1 MVIYTREKKTLIIP
15 EGLQGGS
22 ADCKDAIAAAYSS
35 GITVGYGQGYEA
47 GQAECSGGTDCSS
60 AITEAYQSGITEGI
74 NTQKSRMESIT
85 ITANTAVTRTD
96 GWNQITVNVPSES
109 GDCSEAISEA
119 YQSGYTAG
127 IDNQRERLVATAI
140 TANGLY
146 ERTDGFCCIDVQVP
160 TTTPCNIQDTKSI
173 NLDDYAPSFQTTV
186 TPDAG
191 YAGLQAVSVN
201 GSDIYSR
208 AVGDVS
214 SQFVTLS
221 ATTNGLYTPSS
232 TFAVFK
238 EVYVDVPSSGDC
250 SQAIEEAY
258 QSGHTGGVNEQKAKL
273 DGITITANTTVTRED
288 GWSSVTVN
296 VASGT
301 DCSQAI
307 EEAYQSGITS
317 QIGEID
323 TIYVSFIV
331 EDPYNIDEI
340 GIRPFEC
347 DGHSFVPTNAI
358 EAVDLP
364 PINRVWYA
372 VKGGFNY
379 KFMTPEV
386 LKVKVYDSVI
396 QRWGNWS
403 VERVGFNGNFIEGSL
418 SAHTAGRYEGG
429 FTYAPI
435 SASTEYADETH
446 SWIVIDL
453 GGNTSSCTTAI
464 SDALQSGYTVGYSG
478 GYSSGYTDGEAHSL
492 YTEIT
497 FTNEQDI
504 TFGSGAYA
512 FWIGTDYQNVTELD
526 GDLMVSWDNKTLSA
540 GTHTVKTNCSF
551 ITNNTELVFQGNYVG
566 YNDGGSF
573 TQTAVTNVV
582 MKLKKTITQ

>member
-1 MVIYTREKKTLIIP
+1 MVIYEKEKKRIIIP
-15 EGLQGGS
+15 EGIGFVGS
-22 ADCKDAIAAAYSS
+22 DCSKMYDIGFERGYESGYTSGQADCP
-35 GITVGYGQGYEA
+35 
-47 GQAECSGGTDCSS
+47 ECSGGTDCSS

-109 GDCSEAISEA
+109 GDCSEAIAEA
-119 YQSGYTAG
+119 YQSGITKGVADQKALLGSTTLRY
-127 IDNQRERLVATAI
+127 NQRFTNPDGWSSVTVDVPKEVVLGTLIANPLESELSSDRYWIREFGSGTSVDGWGTVRLDMKNMMNYGKAQQKALLGSTAI
-140 TANGLY
+140 TENGTY
-146 ERTDGFCCIDVQVP
+146 
-160 TTTPCNIQDTKSI
+160 TTT
-173 NLDDYAPSFQTTV
+173 
-186 TPDAG
+186 G
-191 YAGLQAVSVN
+191 
-201 GSDIYSR
+201 
-208 AVGDVS
+208 
-214 SQFVTLS
+214 
-221 ATTNGLYTPSS
+221 
-232 TFAVFK
+232 
-238 EVYVDVPSSGDC
+238 
-250 SQAIEEAY
+250 
-258 QSGHTGGVNEQKAKL
+258 
-273 DGITITANTTVTRED
+273 D

-296 VASGT
+296 VASSG
-301 DCSQAI
+301 DCSEAI
-307 EEAYQSGITS
+307 AEAYQSGITS

-323 TIYVSFIV
+323 TIYVSFVV

-347 DGHSFVPTNAI
+347 DGYEFVPTNAI

-372 VKGGFNY
+372 VKGSFNH

-504 TFGSGAYA
+504 TFGNGAYA

-526 GDLMVSWDNKTLSA
+526 GDIMVNWDNKTLTA
-540 GTHTVKTNCSF
+540 GTHTVKTNSSF
-551 ITNNTELVFQGNYVG
+551 ITDNTELRFQGNYVG